1 MAKIKILIAM
11 PAKNFELELVD
22 DAPPVKELFTFTMT
36 PSALRVLLRPRVE
49 CKNARRARTAVA
61 ALIYQ
66 AR

>member
-1 MAKIKILIAM
+1 MAEIKILIAM
-11 PAKNFELELVD
+11 VAKNFELELVD
-22 DAPPVKELFTFTMT
+22 DAPPVNELFTFTMT
-36 PSALRVLLRPRVE
+36 PSALPVLLRPRVE